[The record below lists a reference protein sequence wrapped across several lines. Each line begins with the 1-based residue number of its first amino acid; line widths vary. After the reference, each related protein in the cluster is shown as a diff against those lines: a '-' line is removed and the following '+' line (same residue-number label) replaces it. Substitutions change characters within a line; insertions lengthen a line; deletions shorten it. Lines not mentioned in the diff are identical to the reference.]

1 MAGTKFKKVR
11 EKKGI
16 SQGKLAK
23 ITGVSPA
30 TIKAYDQGYRNIDEA
45 KIKTVAELSSALACG
60 ITDILE
66 DEELIKKIKS

>member
-1 MAGTKFKKVR
+1 MADTKFKKVR

-16 SQGKLAK
+16 SQGILSKK
-23 ITGVSPA
+23 TGVSTG
-30 TIKAYDQGYRNIDEA
+30 TIRAYDQGYRDINEA
-45 KIKTVAELSSALACG
+45 KIKTLAELSNALDCG

>member
-1 MAGTKFKKVR
+1 MADTKFKKIR

-16 SQGKLAK
+16 SQGNLAK
-23 ITGVSPA
+23 VTGVSSA

-45 KIKTVAELSSALACG
+45 KIKTLAELSSALACG